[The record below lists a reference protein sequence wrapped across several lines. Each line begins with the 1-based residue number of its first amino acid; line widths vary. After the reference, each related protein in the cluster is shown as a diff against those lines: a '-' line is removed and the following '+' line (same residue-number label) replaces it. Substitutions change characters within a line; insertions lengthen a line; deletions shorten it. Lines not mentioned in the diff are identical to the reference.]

1 MYLSMSKHAVSAVL
15 LRDQGVQQPVY
26 YISKTLVDV
35 ETRYLPLEKLVL
47 ALVHATRKLPQYFQA
62 HTVFILIEYPL
73 QSLLKRS
80 DFTGRITKWG
90 TRLGSFDI
98 QYRPRNAVKGQV
110 LVDFVAEFSPKN
122 NIGMVCHVEN
132 RAWRVFVDGASS
144 AMGAGAGIVIITLEG
159 IRLEHSFRLGF
170 RASNNEAEYEA
181 LIAGLKT
188 ALDLGARNV
197 EVCSD
202 SRLVVNQVRGSFE
215 ARDSR
220 MKEYLRVAKEI
231 MEKFNTTSVTQVA

>member
-1 MYLSMSKHAVSAVL
+1 M
-15 LRDQGVQQPVY
+15 
-26 YISKTLVDV
+26 
-35 ETRYLPLEKLVL
+35 
-47 ALVHATRKLPQYFQA
+47 
-62 HTVFILIEYPL
+62 
-73 QSLLKRS
+73 
-80 DFTGRITKWG
+80 
-90 TRLGSFDI
+90 
-98 QYRPRNAVKGQV
+98 
-110 LVDFVAEFSPKN
+110 
-122 NIGMVCHVEN
+122 
-132 RAWRVFVDGASS
+132 DGASS

-215 ARDSR
+215 ARDSW

-231 MEKFNTTSVTQVA
+231 MEKFNMTSVTQVA